1 MTCATAYNP
10 VPASAPRN
18 AATLRRLIGAV
29 AACLLVAACASA
41 PPEPYARPAP
51 AAVAKPQTHQHTAAP
66 RIVSANRRL
75 ECVTYARGLSGINLN
90 GDAWTWWQA
99 AAGHYARG
107 ASPRVGAVIVLK
119 RKGRSLGHLAVIT
132 RIVNSREV
140 IARHANWL
148 NNGKIHL
155 DTPIHDVS
163 RANDW
168 SAVKVWYTPGNVLGK
183 SAYAVYGFIYPRPG
197 QGKVSSR

>member
-1 MTCATAYNP
+1 MSCAPANFLIP
-10 VPASAPRN
+10 AAVPRRGGSLRN
-18 AATLRRLIGAV
+18 LIGALT
-29 AACLLVAACASA
+29 ACLLVAACASA
-41 PPEPYARPAP
+41 PPERHARPAP
-51 AAVAKPQTHQHTAAP
+51 APVAQPQAHQRTAAP

-75 ECVTYARGLSGINLN
+75 ECVTYARGLSGIDLS
-90 GDAWTWWQA
+90 GDAWTWWQS
-99 AAGHYARG
+99 AAGRYARG
-107 ASPRVGAVIVLK
+107 NNPRVGAVIVLK

-155 DTPIHDVS
+155 DTPIRDVS

-183 SAYAVYGFIYPRPG
+183 SAYAVYGFIYPG